1 VPTVRELSAP
11 YENFMLGPRRGLGVC
26 DTCFNLTDGYDEC
39 FACSRLP
46 SILDAVVPISYSVAR
61 EQLHH
66 ALASY
71 KRLDGDVARRLRIQ
85 LAAVL
90 WRHLVAHEACVA
102 RAAGTHRFE
111 LVATIPSGDRL
122 RDDSHPLHWIVSEV
136 IGPTRD
142 RYARLLRR
150 SAVHVEHRAFD
161 LAKFEAVERL
171 DGQSVLV
178 IDDTWTSG
186 ANAQSAAATLKS
198 AGAGSVAT
206 LVIGRHVNREW
217 RDNDRRLKALPV
229 PFEWS
234 TCALCAADLPVSGAS
249 RLRHRVGGTSAPGFA
264 VSEEHNLSVNRLDG
278 VE

>member
-11 YENFMLGPRRGLGVC
+11 YEAFMLGPRRGLGVC

-71 KRLDGDVARRLRIQ
+71 KRLDGDVARRLGLQ

-90 WRHLVAHEACVA
+90 WQHLVAHEACIA
-102 RAAGTHRFE
+102 RAAGADKFE

-122 RDDSHPLHWIVSEV
+122 RDDSHPLHWIVSEA

-150 SAVHVEHRAFD
+150 SATHVEHRAFD
-161 LAKFEAVERL
+161 AAKFEAAQRL
-171 DGQSVLV
+171 GGHSVLL

-186 ANAQSAAATLKS
+186 ANAQSAAAALKS
-198 AGAGSVAT
+198 AGAGPVAA

-217 RDNDRRLKALPV
+217 RDNDRRLEALPV
-229 PFEWS
+229 PFDWS
-234 TCALCAADLPVSGAS
+234 TCALCAAGLPLSGAS
-249 RLRHRVGGTSAPGFA
+249 RLGDGVGGTSAPRLTVA
-264 VSEEHNLSVNRLDG
+264 EEHDLG
-278 VE
+278 VSRFDRVE